1 MHFSALTASLLVSGA
16 AAHQGRWPPHFG
28 WGHHG
33 SSGVAPTGGF
43 PTGGFPTGAFPT
55 GAFPTGAFPTG
66 GSGYPTGAPS
76 VATSFKTVV
85 VSIASTASVE
95 GFHSHSRTAV
105 VSKKTSA
112 AVSIA
117 TSAPVTSAV
126 VSKTSSAAATTT
138 SASSGSGSLT
148 SDEQAA
154 LDAHNAARAEVGT
167 KDLVW
172 DASLAADALAYAQTL
187 ASTGTFEHSGVEGQG
202 ENLYMQSNTDNPLLN
217 AVNAFVSEKSE
228 YDGGVIT
235 ESNYSHYTQVVWK
248 DTTNVGMA
256 SAKGSGG
263 TYVVARYSP
272 PGNYLGETAY

>member
-1 MHFSALTASLLVSGA
+1 MHFSAITASLLVSGS
-16 AAHQGRWPPHFG
+16 AAHQGRWPPHYG
-28 WGHHG
+28 WGHHH
-33 SSGVAPTGGF
+33 SSGVAATGGFPTGGF

-55 GAFPTGAFPTG
+55 GAFPTG
-66 GSGYPTGAPS
+66 GYS
-76 VATSFKTVV
+76 VATSFKTIV
-85 VSIASTASVE
+85 VSVPSTVSAE
-95 GFHSHSRTAV
+95 GFPTKTAV
-105 VSKKTSA
+105 YSKKTSA

-117 TSAPVTSAV
+117 TSAAVSSVAVSTTSAAV
-126 VSKTSSAAATTT
+126 PATT

-172 DASLAADALAYAQTL
+172 DTALVADALAYAQTL
-187 ASTGTFEHSGVEGQG
+187 ASSGTFQHSGVEGQG
-202 ENLYMQSNTDNPLLN
+202 ENLYMQSNTDNPLVN
-217 AVNAFVSEKSE
+217 GVNAFISEKSE

-235 ESNYSHYTQVVWK
+235 ESNYSHYTQCVWK

-256 SAKGSGG
+256 SAKGANGN

-272 PGNYLGETAY
+272 PGN